1 MITNS
6 DNNIKII
13 IKEKEEVG
21 NKDVKNLEE
30 EIKKI
35 VKEELIKKLRGNV
48 RR

>member
-1 MITNS
+1 MITDS

-13 IKEKEEVG
+13 IKEKEEISK
-21 NKDVKNLEE
+21 KDVKNLEE
-30 EIKKI
+30 KIKKI

>member
-21 NKDVKNLEE
+21 KKDVKNLEE

>member
-21 NKDVKNLEE
+21 KKDVKNLEE

-48 RR
+48 

>member
-6 DNNIKII
+6 DNNIKLL
-13 IKEKEEVG
+13 IKEKNDTSKKET
-21 NKDVKNLEE
+21 KNLEE
-30 EIKKI
+30 EIKKL

>member
-48 RR
+48 

>member
-1 MITNS
+1 MITNN

-21 NKDVKNLEE
+21 KKDVKNLEE

-48 RR
+48 SR

>member
-1 MITNS
+1 MITDS

-13 IKEKEEVG
+13 IKEKEEISK
-21 NKDVKNLEE
+21 KDVKNLEE